1 MWLQD
6 LVREK
11 QRVENALLEY
21 EAVDVSDHASKV
33 WPSANHPQVEHEI
46 AICNLNFEHPRRCV
60 SQKRDTRAT
69 SKRAWK

>member
-1 MWLQD
+1 MQD

-33 WPSANHPQVEHEI
+33 LAICKNHPWVEHDI
-46 AICNLNFEHPRRCV
+46 AISNLKFEHSRRCV